1 MFHPRSLR
9 RGAIA
14 TVLFSMLALTSAIP
28 GAAEPSGPYRQE
40 VAAAAR
46 YEGLFARLW
55 HMMTSLWGS
64 EGTATD
70 PNGVPI
76 PPPIP
81 HS

>member
-1 MFHPRSLR
+1 MFHPHSLR
-9 RGAIA
+9 RGAVA
-14 TVLFSMLALTSAIP
+14 TVLFSVLALAPAVP

-40 VAAAAR
+40 VPAAR

-55 HMMTSLWGS
+55 HMMTSLLGG
-64 EGTATD
+64 EGTTTD